1 MNPSRWTVECSRIY
15 QLTPAALRVLT
26 VTLLCVCVGQP
37 MQAQGFLKKVQKATR
52 SVQEGVQKADS
63 ALSKADQT
71 ADAVECLASD
81 TNCAEKANAEGQPP
95 VAADS
100 SGREFPGSA
109 GSAMVPGRCDIGLRA
124 PPHTSGSSTPLAHSE
139 RDEGHPPRAE
149 SD

>member
-63 ALSKADQT
+63 ALSKADQAT
-71 ADAVECLASD
+71 DAVECLAD
-81 TNCAEKANAEGQPP
+81 DANCVEKVNAEAQPP
-95 VAADS
+95 AAADS
-100 SGREFPGSA
+100 SGGAFPSST
-109 GSAMVPGRCDIGLRA
+109 GSAMVPGQCEIGLRA
-124 PPHTSGSSTPLAHSE
+124 PPDTSGS
-139 RDEGHPPRAE
+139 
-149 SD
+149 